1 MSFKDYPYFREG
13 QFLPFAHRGGSRRFP
28 ENTRA
33 SFEGAMGL
41 GFRHIETDVHLSAD
55 GHLVVFHDATVERTT
70 DGRGAVASMTLAELR
85 KLDVGYR
92 FSPGDGSFPYR
103 GQGLGVLTLEE
114 AFLLS
119 PDLYF
124 NVEMKG
130 SALPLADAL
139 HEFISAHGVHE
150 RVLAAAADDRLTK
163 RFRSIAG
170 ERVPTSPGASGITRF
185 WASARAGLHRRLSFP
200 FQALQVPIHHG
211 VLQVVTPRFVDAAH
225 EVGLAVHVW
234 TIDDPTQMRWL
245 RDIGVDGIMTDRPEV
260 LQQTVH
266 A

>member
-1 MSFKDYPYFREG
+1 MAFKDYPYFRGGE
-13 QFLPFAHRGGSRRFP
+13 FLPFAHRGGSLRFP

-33 SFEGAMGL
+33 SFEGAMRL

-55 GHLVVFHDATVERTT
+55 GHLVVFHDPDISRVTE
-70 DGRGAVASMTLAELR
+70 GRGTVASMTLAELR
-85 KLDVGYR
+85 ALDKGYH

-103 GQGLGVLTLEE
+103 GKGLKVLTLEE
-114 AFLLS
+114 AFQIS

-130 SALPLADAL
+130 STLSIADAL
-139 HEFISAHGVHE
+139 HAFISAHGVHE
-150 RVLAAAADDRLTK
+150 RVLAAAADDRLTR

-170 ERVPTSPGASGITRF
+170 ERVPTSAGTAGITRF
-185 WASARAGLHRRLSFP
+185 WAAARVGLHRRLRFP

-211 VLQVVTPRFVDAAH
+211 VLPVVTPRFVEAAH
-225 EVGLAVHVW
+225 EVDLAVHVW

-245 RDIGVDGIMTDRPEV
+245 RDLGVDGIMTDRPEV
-260 LQQTVH
+260 LQQTVY

>member
-1 MSFKDYPYFREG
+1 MAFKDYPYFRGGE
-13 QFLPFAHRGGSRRFP
+13 FLPFAHRGGSLRFP

-33 SFEGAMGL
+33 SFEGAMKL

-55 GHLVVFHDATVERTT
+55 GHLVIFHDASVERVTN
-70 DGRGAVASMTLAELR
+70 GRGAVASMTLAELR
-85 KLDVGYR
+85 KLDTGYH
-92 FSPGDGSFPYR
+92 FSPGDGSLPYR
-103 GQGLGVLTLEE
+103 GKGLTVMTLEE

-130 SALPLADAL
+130 NSLPLADAL
-139 HEFISAHGVHE
+139 CAFISAHGVHE
-150 RVLAAAADDRLTK
+150 RVLAAAADDRLTQ
-163 RFRSIAG
+163 RFRSVAG
-170 ERVPTSPGASGITRF
+170 ERVPTSPGVAGITRF
-185 WASARAGLHRRLSFP
+185 WAAARVGLHRRLRLP

-211 VLQVVTPRFVDAAH
+211 MLPVVTPRFVEAAH
-225 EVGLAVHVW
+225 EVGIAVHVW

-245 RDIGVDGIMTDRPEV
+245 RSIGVDGIMSDRPEV
-260 LQQTVH
+260 LQQTVY